1 MSDND
6 LCYLPATEAL
16 ARFKARTLSPV
27 ELMQAVI
34 YRAEAVNPTIN
45 AFTYTFFDRA
55 LDQAKA
61 AEARYAKTDGRTR
74 ALEGIPI
81 VIKDETAI
89 KGERTTSGSLIKK
102 DHIDEADS
110 RIVERIK
117 RAGAIIHGRSTAPE
131 FACAG
136 VTHSKLWGVTRNPWN
151 PDFTP
156 GGSSGGAAAQ
166 LAAGTTTLANGSDIA
181 GSIRIP
187 ASACGVVGFK
197 PPYGRVPEEPPFNL
211 DFYCHEGPLA
221 RTVGDCAL
229 FENVLAGPHPKDI
242 ASLKPKL
249 RIPADLKGIE
259 GWKIAYSIDL
269 GYVEVDAEVRA
280 NTEAALDVFRS
291 LGCTVE
297 AVDLGWSAQT
307 LGAAMCYLGH
317 LWGSSMA
324 PMLARHRYQM
334 TSYVRDFAEFAQTI
348 SGQDFYESLIV
359 AGEMYDRLGPIL
371 EKYRLLICPTL
382 AIPAP
387 LAEHDPAHDEIII
400 NGVSVDPMI
409 GWAMTYPFNI
419 MSRCPVMSVP
429 SGRAAN
435 GVPTGIQIVG
445 PTYDDVAVF
454 RAAKA
459 YESARPWLDAAAR
472 RPAL

>member
-1 MSDND
+1 MADHD
-6 LCYLPATEAL
+6 LCYISALEAI

-27 ELMQAVI
+27 ELMAAVI
-34 YRAEAVNPTIN
+34 ARAEAVNPVIN
-45 AFTYTFFDRA
+45 AFTYKFFDRA
-55 LDQAKA
+55 MDQAKA

-74 ALEGIPI
+74 PLEGIPL
-81 VIKDETAI
+81 VIKDETPI
-89 KGERTTSGSLIKK
+89 KGEITTSASLIFK
-102 DHIDEADS
+102 DHVDTADAMV
-110 RIVERIK
+110 VERIK

-131 FACAG
+131 FSAAG

-151 PDFTP
+151 PQYTP

-166 LAAGTTTLANGSDIA
+166 LAAGTTVLANGSDIA

-197 PPYGRVPEEPPFNL
+197 PPYGRVPEEFPYNL

-242 ASLKPKL
+242 VSLKPKL
-249 RIPADLKGIE
+249 RIPADLKGIA

-280 NTEAALDVFRS
+280 NTETALDIFRG
-291 LGCTVE
+291 LGCAVE
-297 AVDLGWSAQT
+297 EVDLGWTAQT
-307 LGAAMCYLGH
+307 LGAAMSHLGH

-324 PMLARHRYQM
+324 PLLARHRFEM
-334 TSYVRDFAEFAQTI
+334 TSYVRDFAEFSQST
-348 SGQDFYESLIV
+348 SGQDFWAAMTV
-359 AGEMYDRLGPIL
+359 AGEMYVRLGPIL

-382 AIPAP
+382 AMPAP

-400 NGVSVDPMI
+400 NDVSVDPMI
-409 GWAMTYPFNI
+409 GWAMTYPFNV
-419 MSRCPVMSVP
+419 MSRCPVISVP
-429 SGRAAN
+429 SGRASN
-435 GVPTGIQIVG
+435 GIPTGVQIVG
-445 PTYDDVAVF
+445 PTYQDVTVF
-454 RAAKA
+454 RAAAA
-459 YESARPWLDAAAR
+459 YERARPWLDTPAR
-472 RPAL
+472 RPSL